1 MERENIYDN
10 NNNKRKNGDLE
21 NKREKKFMQK
31 MIPTLDRKNEKAEE
45 IEL

>member
-21 NKREKKFMQK
+21 NKREKKSCK
-31 MIPTLDRKNEKAEE
+31 K
-45 IEL
+45 